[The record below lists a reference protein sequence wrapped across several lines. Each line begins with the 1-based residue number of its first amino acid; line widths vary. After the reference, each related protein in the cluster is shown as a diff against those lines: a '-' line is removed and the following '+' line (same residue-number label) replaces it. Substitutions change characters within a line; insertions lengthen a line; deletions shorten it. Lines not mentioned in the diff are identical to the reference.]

1 MTAAADAIILDRLRR
16 YADRA
21 LKIRQLAALLAAD
34 AELAVA
40 ATLTLLGRAGGGD
53 DDPELLAAVG
63 CLPAA
68 LAELDYPE
76 RHALYAA
83 AHAAG
88 DRVLRAMILDASPP
102 TADAAEIDRQLRPE
116 RPLRNR
122 GRPLT
127 LGERKALARRPRG
140 DALTELLRDPHP
152 DVVAILL
159 DNPQLTEREVVRVAA
174 MRPAVPAA
182 LVLVAEH
189 RRWSTRP
196 GVRRALVLNPHTPVH
211 VALRLVVT
219 LSPADWGDVAEAN
232 GVADDVRATAR
243 ELRERRDPRRR

>member
-1 MTAAADAIILDRLRR
+1 MSASADALILDRLRR

-21 LKIRQLAALLAAD
+21 LKVRQLAVLLAVD
-34 AELAVA
+34 AERAVI
-40 ATLTLLGRAGGGD
+40 ATLALLGRAGAGD

-68 LAELDYPE
+68 LAELDYPA
-76 RHALYAA
+76 RHALYLA

-88 DRVLRAMILDASPP
+88 AGVLRGMILNASPP

-219 LSPADWGDVAEAN
+219 LSPADWSDIAEAH
-232 GVADDVRATAR
+232 GLADPVRASAR
-243 ELRERRDPRRR
+243 ELHARRRQVR

>member
-1 MTAAADAIILDRLRR
+1 MAVADDAIILDRLRR

-21 LKIRQLAALLAAD
+21 LKVRQLTALLTAD
-34 AELAVA
+34 ATAAVA
-40 ATLTLLGRAGGGD
+40 ATLAMLARANGGD

-63 CLPAA
+63 CLPGA
-68 LAELDYPE
+68 LAELDYPA
-76 RHALYAA
+76 RHALYLA

-88 DRVLRAMILDASPP
+88 DQVLRGMILNASPP
-102 TADAAEIDRQLRPE
+102 TADAAEVDRQLRPE

-140 DALTELLRDPHP
+140 DALVELLRDPHP

-159 DNPQLTEREVVRVAA
+159 DNPQITEREIVRVAA

-182 LVLVAEH
+182 LARVAEH
-189 RRWSTRP
+189 RRWATRP

-219 LSPADWGDVAEAN
+219 LAPADWDEVAEAH
-232 GVADDVRATAR
+232 GLADAVRGAAR
-243 ELRERRDPRRR
+243 ALRERRGARRR

>member
-1 MTAAADAIILDRLRR
+1 MPGMGELLIILLIVLVVFGASKLPQIGHGLGSAIKNFKRAAA
-16 YADRA
+16 
-21 LKIRQLAALLAAD
+21 
-34 AELAVA
+34 
-40 ATLTLLGRAGGGD
+40 GD
-53 DDPELLAAVG
+53 DDPDVLAAVG
-63 CLPAA
+63 CLPQA
-68 LAELDYPE
+68 LAELDYPA
-76 RHALYAA
+76 RAALYAA
-83 AHAAG
+83 SHAAG
-88 DRVLRAMILDASPP
+88 AAGFQRLVLNASPP
-102 TADAAEIDRQLRPE
+102 TASAHELDRQLRPE

-182 LVLVAEH
+182 LALVAEH

-219 LSPADWGDVAEAN
+219 LQPADWDAIIAAGELAEP
-232 GVADDVRATAR
+232 VRASAR
-243 ELRERRDPRRR
+243 ELRGRRRARATRPTPG